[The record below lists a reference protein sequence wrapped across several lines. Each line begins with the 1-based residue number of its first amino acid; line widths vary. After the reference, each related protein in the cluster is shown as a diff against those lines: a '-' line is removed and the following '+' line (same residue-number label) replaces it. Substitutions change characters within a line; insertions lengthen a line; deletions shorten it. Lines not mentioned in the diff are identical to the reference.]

1 MNPANPPNAA
11 ATAYASAAFSAD
23 DAIYTLFR
31 HKWLVLA
38 FVCLGVVG
46 AVAVRF
52 VRPPLYV
59 SKAKL
64 MVHYVVDSR
73 AATTANS
80 EGQNVQ
86 SVDVG
91 GQNIINSEIEILT
104 SLDVAKSGGGQG
116 GAGEDFGQEGRRQ

>member
-1 MNPANPPNAA
+1 MNPANPPHA
-11 ATAYASAAFSAD
+11 ATGAHASSGFSAD
-23 DAIYTLFR
+23 DAIFTVFR
-31 HKWLVLA
+31 HKWLILG

-73 AATTANS
+73 AATTASS

-91 GQNIINSEIEILT
+91 AQNIINSEIEILT

-116 GAGEDFGQEGRRQ
+116 GAGEDSGEEGRRQ